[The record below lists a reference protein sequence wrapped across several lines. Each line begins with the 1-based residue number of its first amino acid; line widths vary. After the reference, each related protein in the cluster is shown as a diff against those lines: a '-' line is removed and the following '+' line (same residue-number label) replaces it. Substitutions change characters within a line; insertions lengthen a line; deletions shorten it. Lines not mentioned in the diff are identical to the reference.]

1 MADYFDTLR
10 GTTPALLSEEERKRL
25 GLLSQ
30 VMGSIPTM
38 ASPEDPAKQQMMQ
51 QAGFIPRPGAPGA
64 DGQPAPG
71 TFVTPER
78 MIAEQQASLME
89 EQIGEIQ
96 RRYDEQRTSAMFRLG
111 DGLADAGR
119 LFLSPL
125 LFLAGEDFND
135 YDPSAKLRAGYR
147 RELQGLVQ
155 TQNEALTNLI
165 SARDRREE
173 TYREL
178 QEDAAKLGPFGGM
191 GENMNS
197 WAYRTLYG
205 PGRDPSSDEYRAA
218 YQYVQGATTSI
229 DPASGKP
236 YSIQKSADPTVVP
249 PTALANMPGFG
260 EMQAKPPAPP
270 TEGQANAGG
279 FASRML
285 PAIEN
290 MSALE
295 DAGYRPSVLEW
306 NLFKWN
312 PDSFYALNANN
323 QDAVRYFRNL
333 ESYVRAKLRRESGA
347 AISAQE
353 FDQEGRNAAL
363 LPGMGEEVLGDIRR
377 ERIESVRGM
386 FKASGYEMANDPETM
401 ARIAAYEQAYLNAG
415 MSGDEAKKAA
425 EDSVKTEDEDTVE
438 IPDELLLP
446 GGGN

>member
-1 MADYFDTLR
+1 
-10 GTTPALLSEEERKRL
+10 
-25 GLLSQ
+25 
-30 VMGSIPTM
+30 
-38 ASPEDPAKQQMMQ
+38 
-51 QAGFIPRPGAPGA
+51 
-64 DGQPAPG
+64 
-71 TFVTPER
+71 
-78 MIAEQQASLME
+78 
-89 EQIGEIQ
+89 
-96 RRYDEQRTSAMFRLG
+96 
-111 DGLADAGR
+111 
-119 LFLSPL
+119 
-125 LFLAGEDFND
+125 
-135 YDPSAKLRAGYR
+135 
-147 RELQGLVQ
+147 
-155 TQNEALTNLI
+155 
-165 SARDRREE
+165 
-173 TYREL
+173 
-178 QEDAAKLGPFGGM
+178 
-191 GENMNS
+191 
-197 WAYRTLYG
+197 
-205 PGRDPSSDEYRAA
+205 
-218 YQYVQGATTSI
+218 
-229 DPASGKP
+229 
-236 YSIQKSADPTVVP
+236 
-249 PTALANMPGFG
+249 
-260 EMQAKPPAPP
+260 MQAKPPAPP

-323 QDAVRYFRNL
+323 QEAVRYFRNL